1 MIFLFGERTRA
12 ASRPVGDHSC
22 VNCGSFQIFA
32 EHTES
37 NWFSVFGIP
46 LLNIGD
52 TARFWRC
59 EHCLVSYVPN
69 QLDVPSAVPLLKKL
83 VLYILLGYEQ
93 HDQVQLASEISLK
106 LTNTRFDEDEIRLV
120 IKEIKSGGVDM
131 VAEARAACTSINA
144 SGKQQI
150 IEAAFLATH
159 ACCELQYEDRLRI
172 NLIGNALEVGLEF
185 VEYAIAASRRQNH
198 YGIRRLPQELRAV

>member
-12 ASRPVGDHSC
+12 ATRPVGNHMC
-22 VNCGSFQIFA
+22 VNCGSDQAFA
-32 EHTES
+32 EHNES

-46 LLNIGD
+46 LLNIED
-52 TARFWRC
+52 TALFWRC

-93 HDQVQLASEISLK
+93 HDQVGLASEISLK
-106 LTNTRFDEDEIRLV
+106 LTNTSFDEDEIRLV
-120 IKEIKSGGVDM
+120 INEIQSGGVDM
-131 VAEARAACTSINA
+131 VAEVRAAGTHINT

-150 IEAAFLATH
+150 IEAAFLSTH

-185 VEYAIAASRRQNH
+185 VEYAIAAARQQNY
-198 YGIRRLPQELRAV
+198 YGIRRLPKELRSV